1 MFLILHFNVAVKLL
15 LILLAMKENESLV
28 EVSGERRK
36 KWMFCMSNAIGWG
49 EDRGGS
55 AHRIPEG
62 HEQKTKSKC
71 FQKSQFWLRDGFLML
86 LKVLAP
92 VAVVEDG
99 VLGHRFNPEF
109 IYFF

>member
-1 MFLILHFNVAVKLL
+1 MLHFNVAVKLL
-15 LILLAMKENESLV
+15 LILLAMKVNESLV

-55 AHRIPEG
+55 AHRITEG
-62 HEQKTKSKC
+62 REQKTKSKC
-71 FQKSQFWLRDGFLML
+71 FQKSQFWLWDVFFD
-86 LKVLAP
+86 
-92 VAVVEDG
+92 AVKSFGTSCCCKEDG